1 MNIETESKDL
11 KLDAFSAGAL
21 SAFALNPDGARL
33 FRLQHQKIIS
43 SLLSVISDS
52 ELLIEPTV
60 HGTEARVNAVKARHK
75 LTEVSVMLALH
86 QQVEEESLRSVLSGE
101 PRSRMLVD
109 QAEREMGPIRAAMG
123 SVLRR
128 YQTPSSVLLAPRE
141 FSEACSSIMVKLEAQ
156 LKDEERD
163 LFSLYDRATRSTS
176 ADSFRVPDS
185 VVGSA

>member
-1 MNIETESKDL
+1 MNIETASKNL
-11 KLDAFSAGAL
+11 QLDAFSASAL

-43 SLLSVISDS
+43 GLLSVISDS
-52 ELLIEPTV
+52 ELLVEPTV
-60 HGTEARVNAVKARHK
+60 RSSEARVNAIQARHR

-109 QAEREMGPIRAAMG
+109 QAEREMGPIRATLGA
-123 SVLRR
+123 VLRR
-128 YQTPSSVLLAPRE
+128 YPTPSSVLDAPRE
-141 FSEACSSIMVKLEAQ
+141 FSDACSDIMVKLEAQ

-176 ADSFRVPDS
+176 AASFRVPDS
-185 VVGSA
+185 SVGSA